1 MTSAAPW
8 LIRPEP
14 AVVRSGRLYFLHI
27 PKTAGITFG
36 RFVQNHYRF
45 ADTLLIDEWKARE
58 LPPDEVSRHALFSGH
73 YSSEVLRAMGDRPFI
88 VTLVRD
94 PLTRFDSWSAHC
106 RRVSHR
112 KYRDMFE
119 GATDLEV
126 LTGPH
131 GYTCRQA
138 HWLARGLRTG
148 AADTSVPTAADLPG
162 LLDEVDLVGI
172 TGEVERLMQLVS
184 HHMGW
189 PPPPRGWHVNQRPAQ
204 QEGTE
209 TTLRADAEEQEIR
222 QQLSVDTRLYEL
234 ARQRFW
240 TSYARMLDTLSPDGT
255 TFTASTAEAVPL
267 ETVQGWLRARYIED
281 VAATFP
287 RPVTDVAVSAD
298 DALCG
303 EGWWWRSGWSTLDD
317 RWTGPE
323 NRSSWYLPRLAPG
336 RTYLLT
342 IEVLASAGRAAW
354 DGAAIE
360 VNGAALPV
368 VRHHAP
374 PAVERGASLKL
385 MATLTPK
392 AVSRQQHVTRV
403 IVEVPETLQHLK
415 DDVVCESFD
424 TYHNDLRFVGLAVQ
438 RLTIHQI

>member
-8 LIRPEP
+8 LVRPEP

-126 LTGPH
+126 LTGPN

-204 QEGTE
+204 QERTA
-209 TTLRADAEEQEIR
+209 TNPRADAEEQEIR

-281 VAATFP
+281 VAAKI
-287 RPVTDVAVSAD
+287 
-298 DALCG
+298 
-303 EGWWWRSGWSTLDD
+303 E
-317 RWTGPE
+317 E
-323 NRSSWYLPRLAPG
+323 LPPLAP
-336 RTYLLT
+336 
-342 IEVLASAGRAAW
+342 
-354 DGAAIE
+354 AI
-360 VNGAALPV
+360 L
-368 VRHHAP
+368 
-374 PAVERGASLKL
+374 
-385 MATLTPK
+385 
-392 AVSRQQHVTRV
+392 
-403 IVEVPETLQHLK
+403 
-415 DDVVCESFD
+415 
-424 TYHNDLRFVGLAVQ
+424 
-438 RLTIHQI
+438 